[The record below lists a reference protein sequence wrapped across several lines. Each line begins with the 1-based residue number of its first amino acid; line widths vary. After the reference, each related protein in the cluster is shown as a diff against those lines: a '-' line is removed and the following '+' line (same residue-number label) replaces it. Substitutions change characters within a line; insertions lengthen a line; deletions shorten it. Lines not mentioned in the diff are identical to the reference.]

1 MLTQPLVP
9 VGCINMAN
17 NDANDPLD
25 VLIKTMSRL
34 PGFGPRSARRAALHL
49 LKKREQLLMPLA
61 NQMLTASEQIK
72 TCHICGNLSLHDPC
86 LICTDPK
93 RLQTVICIVEDVDD
107 IWAMERTAA
116 YEGVYHILGG
126 TLSAL
131 DGIRP
136 DDLRIPQLLRR
147 LQDATHAES
156 QTNGQPVS
164 EIILALSTTVDG
176 QSTAYYIA
184 DQCAALNLPHELR
197 ITRLA
202 QGIPIGG
209 ELDYLDEGT
218 LTLAL
223 QSRGNL

>member
-1 MLTQPLVP
+1 
-9 VGCINMAN
+9 MAMT
-17 NDANDPLD
+17 DPNDPLD
-25 VLIKTMSRL
+25 VLIKTLSRL
-34 PGFGPRSARRAALHL
+34 PGLGPRSARRAALHL
-49 LKKREQLLMPLA
+49 LKKREQLLTPLA

-86 LICTDPK
+86 LICVDPK
-93 RLQTVICIVEDVDD
+93 RNQSVICVVEDVDD
-107 IWAMERTAA
+107 IWAMERTGA
-116 YEGVYHILGG
+116 YDGVYHILGG

-136 DDLRIPQLLRR
+136 EDLRIPQLLHR
-147 LQDATHAES
+147 LQDTQH
-156 QTNGQPVS
+156 PVQ

-184 DQCAALNLPHELR
+184 DQCANLNLPVELK